1 MSVDDLARVRISESD
16 LLSMEALFA
25 LEALREGRGEGFRA
39 WRHGVCGGGRRADPR
54 MERVATL
61 IRVPGGPGK
70 LLELCTGGG
79 RHTVVPPNGAG
90 VPAVSVHSAVQDFQ
104 QMAVAPHWG
113 RIRAYLGEVRDTLRD
128 IMCRDGVEV
137 LLDSLGPGIR
147 WNAPALE
154 IAGVRSGEREL
165 DGSGLV
171 LAPSLFLQRAGHVLP
186 PARQGAH
193 RAPVLVFPDRPGPE
207 ELTRLLG
214 GGRAAGPQC
223 GPDSL
228 AALVGRT
235 RAAALRALREG
246 CTNAEL
252 AERLGVSAAAVSQHT
267 AVLRAAGLVSTR
279 RNRSHAIHTVTRL
292 GHLLLRGEAAER
304 HPAEQHPAERH
315 PAERHP
321 TERHPAETAL
331 HGAAL
336 PQARDRRAPAAAAV
350 AL

>member
-1 MSVDDLARVRISESD
+1 M
-16 LLSMEALFA
+16 
-25 LEALREGRGEGFRA
+25 
-39 WRHGVCGGGRRADPR
+39 
-54 MERVATL
+54 
-61 IRVPGGPGK
+61 
-70 LLELCTGGG
+70 
-79 RHTVVPPNGAG
+79 
-90 VPAVSVHSAVQDFQ
+90 SVHSAVQDFQ
-104 QMAVAPHWG
+104 QLAVAPHWG
-113 RIRAYLGEVRDTLRD
+113 RIRAYLGDVRDTLRD

-154 IAGVRSGEREL
+154 IAGVRSGETEL

-171 LAPSLFLQRAGHVLP
+171 LAPSLFLQRAGHLLP
-186 PARQGAH
+186 PARQGVH

-214 GGRAAGPQC
+214 GGRAAASAHC
-223 GPDSL
+223 GADSL

-235 RAAALRALREG
+235 RAAALRALHEG

-252 AERLGVSAAAVSQHT
+252 ADRLGVSAAAVSQHM

-292 GHLLLRGEAAER
+292 GRLLLQGEAAER
-304 HPAEQHPAERH
+304 HPAGPAV
-315 PAERHP
+315 PA
-321 TERHPAETAL
+321 
-331 HGAAL
+331 AAVR
-336 PQARDRRAPAAAAV
+336 QGRERRAPAAAAV